1 MKKKKL
7 LMIGCIAVVLLLSVS
22 VAISASTKKSTEMLA
37 GELYHD
43 LQTQSDET
51 VLATYRGQPITADV
65 VAYTV
70 SMNELYGDDT
80 TEISAS
86 TDKVKHAID
95 GIVESM
101 ILLEE
106 AERQGLEATDEEIE
120 ATIENAKLAYEIP
133 EGKQML
139 DEYCAAMEIS
149 FEEYLEILAEQ
160 SPRVIARQKLRD
172 AYGQAIARSTVW
184 NLQKSIRRSKW
195 SRRSAEQSKSWSR
208 SISSMLSTI
217 WSSCNKWTK

>member
-172 AYGQAIARSTVW
+172 AYGQAYCEEYGLEFTKVNPPEQMEQAVSRAIEKLVSEHQQYVVYYLEQ
-184 NLQKSIRRSKW
+184 LQ
-195 SRRSAEQSKSWSR
+195 
-208 SISSMLSTI
+208 
-217 WSSCNKWTK
+217 